1 MRSGSFRVGIA
12 IAALAGLAG
21 AGAAGASPPEV
32 RLEASELS
40 VSGVTPG
47 GRVVVWWL
55 ARGVNGYTR
64 WQSRQAEVVVDADGD
79 GRVTVAPVRGVPED
93 SLWAVVDAASGEYAL
108 ASPLQGP
115 LREVEPPRTLAGG
128 LVGRG
133 ELDEERGR
141 VELLV
146 VRPGVDGE
154 SGAWTGGVDD
164 GGASDGDGVRDGRA
178 RARLGRLT
186 PVAEGGAAAPAAFRA
201 GDVVVAGNAEE
212 LVFWAHRVGEAGGE
226 PGAGGEVS
234 P

>member
-1 MRSGSFRVGIA
+1 
-12 IAALAGLAG
+12 
-21 AGAAGASPPEV
+21 
-32 RLEASELS
+32 
-40 VSGVTPG
+40 
-47 GRVVVWWL
+47 
-55 ARGVNGYTR
+55 
-64 WQSRQAEVVVDADGD
+64 
-79 GRVTVAPVRGVPED
+79 
-93 SLWAVVDAASGEYAL
+93 LWAVVDLSSGEYAL
-108 ASPLQGP
+108 ASPVPGP
-115 LREVEPPRTLAGG
+115 LREVEPPPGLAGG
-128 LVGRG
+128 LAGRG

-164 GGASDGDGVRDGRA
+164 GGSSDGDGARDGRS

-212 LVFWAHRVGEAGGE
+212 LVFWLHRVGDPPGE
-226 PGAGGEVS
+226 PAAGVEVA